1 MAFRKKKKQ
10 NKTKTA
16 TSLNDKNKTFR
27 FLFPFSSCA
36 ISMYFSPIDG
46 KDIAE
51 MDSNVDKRRQTEAQ
65 HGGVFT
71 VKQNCTIN
79 DV

>member
-1 MAFRKKKKQ
+1 MEEDYLLVNGFPQKNKNKNKNKKK
-10 NKTKTA
+10 TA
-16 TSLNDKNKTFR
+16 ISLNNKNKTFR

-51 MDSNVDKRRQTEAQ
+51 MDSNVDK
-65 HGGVFT
+65 
-71 VKQNCTIN
+71 
-79 DV
+79 